1 MRIDAILNNRDPG
14 AAGKILNDD
23 EYTLIP
29 SDKIILRANMQNI
42 LVLQE
47 AIESKDQT
55 IKDNLDGLFTKS
67 GKLKHGKECS
77 NSFNVGI
84 ITRLA
89 ELRNKLESILKNL
102 QKKEE
107 QCKDMFCGTLLKNK
121 SKKRSRKQNKNKN
134 KKRKKQR
141 GKKIFNT

>member
-1 MRIDAILNNRDPG
+1 MTG

-29 SDKIILRANMQNI
+29 SDKIILRANMQKN